1 MNIYGAIENLL
12 DYGVENR
19 LCEKEDVDYIRNLL
33 FDVLKLDTFEEPQKD
48 GDRSL
53 ESILKVTL
61 DFAVEKGLVG
71 DNITE
76 RDLFDTRIINCLM
89 PPPSVVISKFKE
101 KYKESP
107 KAASDYYYNLS
118 KASNYIRTER
128 VKNDLKW
135 LFPSP
140 YGDLEITINLSK
152 PEKDPRAIAA
162 AKTLKKSGYP
172 KCLLCKENEGY
183 PGRIDYPAR
192 ENHRV
197 IPLKLGGEDWFMQYS
212 PYVYYNEHCI
222 VINREHVPMKIDRT
236 TFQKLID
243 FIKILP
249 HYFIGSNAGLP
260 VVGGSILSHEH
271 YQGGRHEFAM
281 AKAPIENKI
290 SFKGFEDIDAGI
302 VKWPMSVVR
311 IASGDSDRLV
321 DLADKISNRWK
332 DYSDPEAFIFAQTNG
347 VPHNAVT
354 PIARMRGDKY
364 EFDLV
369 LRNNITT
376 DEYPDGVFHAH
387 PEYHHI
393 KKENI
398 GLIEVMGLAVLPSR
412 LKYETDA
419 LKDAILED
427 RDISGDETLRKHA
440 CWADEIKSKYADLN
454 RNNIDEIIKR
464 EIGTV
469 YFKILEQCGVFKRTE
484 EGVRQ
489 FLRFIEYARKE

>member
-412 LKYETDA
+412 LKYEADA